1 MPERRI
7 AIVDG
12 VRTPWAKA
20 GTTLKDVEAVHLA
33 RHAFRAV
40 LDRTSLDPAIID
52 EVILGCV
59 GQPADAQNIS
69 RSAALLAGVGNAT
82 PAVTVHRNCASGFEA
97 ITSAA
102 EKITS
107 GRGEIYLV
115 GGAESMSNYP
125 LQYPKAFGEWMGAL
139 TRAKTMGA
147 KIAAW
152 TKFRPAM
159 LTPRIGVLMGLTD
172 YACGISMGVT
182 AENLAI
188 EFGISRKAQDEFALE
203 SHRKA
208 AAAAARLAT
217 EIVPV
222 AAAPYRELVTA
233 DNGPRANQTMEALA
247 KLSPIFDRVAGTV
260 TAGNACPITDGASA
274 FLVMSESKALDL
286 GYTPRAFLKRYAY
299 AGLGPERM
307 GLGPVFATAK
317 VLDGMTMADFDL
329 VELNE
334 AFAAQVLACLKAF
347 GSKTFAERELN
358 RKLHLGE
365 IDPARLNVNGGA
377 IALGHPVGATGARLV
392 LTLIHE
398 MERRDAGL
406 GLATLCI
413 GGGQG
418 GALVIERE

>member
-1 MPERRI
+1 MAERRV
-7 AIVDG
+7 AIVEG

-20 GTTLKDVEAVHLA
+20 GTSLKDVDAVQLA

-40 LDRTSLDPAIID
+40 LDRTSLDPVAVD

-59 GQPADAQNIS
+59 GQPADAQNIA
-69 RSAALLAGVGNAT
+69 RSAAILAGVPVAV

-97 ITSAA
+97 ITTAA
-102 EKITS
+102 EKIAA

-115 GGAESMSNYP
+115 GGSESMTNYP
-125 LQYPKAFGEWMGAL
+125 LQYPKAFAEWMGTLAK
-139 TRAKTMGA
+139 AKTLGA
-147 KIAAW
+147 RAAAW
-152 TKFRPAM
+152 TRFRPSM
-159 LTPRIGVLMGLTD
+159 LSPRIGVLMGLTD
-172 YACGISMGVT
+172 YACGLSMGTT

-188 EFGISRKAQDEFALE
+188 EFGISRRAQDEYALE
-203 SHRKA
+203 SHRRAVESASKLA
-208 AAAAARLAT
+208 A

-222 AAAPYRELVTA
+222 APPPYREFVKA
-233 DNGPRANQTMEALA
+233 DNGPRDGQSLEALA
-247 KLSPIFDRVAGTV
+247 KLKPIFDRVAGTV
-260 TAGNACPITDGASA
+260 TAGNACPITDGACA
-274 FLVMSESKALDL
+274 FLVMSESRAKDL

-317 VLDGMTMADFDL
+317 VLEGMTMSDFDL

-347 GSKTFAERELN
+347 GSRAFAERELG
-358 RKLHLGE
+358 RSLHVGE
-365 IDPARLNVNGGA
+365 PDPARFNVNGGA
-377 IALGHPVGATGARLV
+377 IALGHPVGATGGRLV
-392 LTLIHE
+392 LTLLHE
-398 MERRDAGL
+398 LERRDAAL

-418 GALVIERE
+418 GALVIERG